1 MSLPELER
9 KFIVCKARIE
19 KLKTLLD
26 FITDEYETARSDYDE
41 LEYQIYVAKN
51 EEKY

>member
-1 MSLPELER
+1 MTLPELER

-41 LEYQIYVAKN
+41 LEYQIYVTKN